1 MKAAL
6 FLLKLTYQSFCSLS
20 VHLDNTWSKNV
31 HKKALQILLS
41 SKTEVL
47 VDMKPV

>member
-20 VHLDNTWSKNV
+20 VQLDYTRSKNA

-41 SKTEVL
+41 SKTVVL
-47 VDMKPV
+47 VDMKPI